1 MHQNDGTGDGV
12 GELEQGDAS
21 VADVPDRLVLE
32 AFLPYRLVRASELV
46 SRRFAEAY
54 RAAHDITRQEWRC
67 FAILGEAGRTTA
79 TEISRRS
86 TMHKTK
92 VSRAVAALQ
101 ARGWLTRRVDAADRR
116 IEHLE
121 LTPSGEA
128 VYREL
133 AGLARSYQKSLCRE
147 LGPEALRALEA
158 GLAVV
163 EARLLDEA
171 GITDLRRI
179 APGERADDL
188 D

>member
-1 MHQNDGTGDGV
+1 MHQNDKVDKRSCADDEDAGV
-12 GELEQGDAS
+12 PE
-21 VADVPDRLVLE
+21 RLVLE

-54 RAAHDITRQEWRC
+54 RAAHGITRQEWRC
-67 FAILGEAGRTTA
+67 FAILGEAGQTTA
-79 TEISRRS
+79 TEIARRS

-101 ARGWLTRRVDAADRR
+101 VRGWLSRRADEADRR

-121 LTPSGEA
+121 LTASGEA

-147 LGPEALRALEA
+147 LGPEALKALEA
-158 GLAVV
+158 GLSAV

-171 GITDLRRI
+171 GVTDLRRI